1 MEKET
6 VLEMEA
12 DAQCLDLDIVGD
24 NNLVD
29 TCGSWHLA
37 CIVDTQQE
45 DKLAVLEVKYTLA
58 EGKQGS
64 HFSVLC

>member
-1 MEKET
+1 MQKEM

-29 TCGSWHLA
+29 TFGSWHPA
-37 CIVDTQQE
+37 CIVDTQQR
-45 DKLAVLEVKYTLA
+45 DKLAVLEVEYTLA
-58 EGKQGS
+58 EDKQGS